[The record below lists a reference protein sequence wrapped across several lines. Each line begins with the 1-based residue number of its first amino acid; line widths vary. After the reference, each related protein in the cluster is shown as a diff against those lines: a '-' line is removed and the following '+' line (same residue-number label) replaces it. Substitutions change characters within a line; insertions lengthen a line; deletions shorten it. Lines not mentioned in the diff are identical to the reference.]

1 MSKAPDRPSSDPNAR
16 AVALHRRYRGKIA
29 TAAKV
34 PMADFADLAV
44 WYTPGV
50 AAASRAIAADRTEAF
65 ALTNRANSVAVVS
78 DGSRVLGLGNIG
90 PEAALPVMEGKA
102 LLFKHFGGVD
112 AVPLCLG
119 VAGSER
125 IVETVMA
132 LAPSFGAVNLEDIA
146 TPKCFRVLDALR
158 EKLSIPVWHDDQQGT
173 ATAVLAGLLS
183 ALDVVGKRLD
193 GIRIALVG
201 IGAANMAVYRLLKSE
216 GVDPAAILACDSR
229 GLLHRNREDLKS
241 RQDTLIEKWQVCRET
256 NAGCRDGGIAE
267 ALAGADVCLAF
278 STPGPDTIPP
288 AAVRGMAP
296 DAIVFACANPVP
308 EIWPQA
314 ARAAGARIVATGRS
328 DFANQVNNALVF
340 PGLFRGVLDVRARRI
355 SAGMARAAAR
365 ALSDAARSH
374 GLSETAILPR
384 CDDITLAAGIAAA
397 VGAAAQEEG
406 LAQLQVPRQAL
417 YDGALA
423 RIDAARRENR
433 ALMEAGLIA
442 AMTGQPRGPDPGSA
456 VSIL

>member
-1 MSKAPDRPSSDPNAR
+1 MTADSGRPAEGLDAR
-16 AVALHRRYRGKIA
+16 AVALHRHYRGKVA

-50 AAASRAIAADRTEAF
+50 AAASRAIAADRAEAF
-65 ALTNRANSVAVVS
+65 ALTNRANSVAIVS
-78 DGSRVLGLGNIG
+78 DGSRVLGLGDIG

-102 LLFKHFGGVD
+102 LLFKQFGGVD
-112 AVPLCLG
+112 AVPLCLD
-119 VAGSER
+119 VADGER

-146 TPKCFRVLDALR
+146 TPKCFRVLAALR
-158 EKLSIPVWHDDQQGT
+158 ESLPIPVWHDDQQGT
-173 ATAVLAGLLS
+173 ATAVLAGLQS
-183 ALDVVGKRLD
+183 ALEVVGKRLD
-193 GIRIALVG
+193 GVRIALVG

-229 GLLHRNREDLKS
+229 GLLHRSREDLKS
-241 RQDTLIEKWQVCRET
+241 RQEIFAEKWQVCRET

-296 DAIVFACANPVP
+296 EAVVFACANPVP

-314 ARAAGARIVATGRS
+314 ATAAGARIVATGRS
-328 DFANQVNNALVF
+328 DFANQVNNSLVF

-355 SAGMARAAAR
+355 SEGMARAAAR
-365 ALSDAARSH
+365 ALSDAARAQ

-384 CDDITLAAGIAAA
+384 CDDIELAAGIAAA
-397 VGAAAQEEG
+397 VGAAAQEEA

-423 RIDAARRENR
+423 RIGAARRENR
-433 ALMEAGLIA
+433 ALVEAGLIDA
-442 AMTGQPRGPDPGSA
+442 IAKLATRS
-456 VSIL
+456 